1 VAGSTNGI
9 YGNNRT
15 LLNQPT
21 AVVVDEN
28 DTMYVVDSGNNRLM
42 KYGNGSRIGEQV
54 NISTDTIDGRLRNP
68 QDIVFD
74 ESGAIY
80 ISEAGLNRV
89 IKWTLDAPTVEIL
102 VNFSSPIGIYLNENA
117 TGLYVVGNARYP
129 VVMLYDL
136 LTYEGIKVAGD
147 GDRQASFQVLSN
159 LYNPVGIYVDENEN
173 IFVAES
179 GSNRVTKWSLEK
191 SIGQRVAG
199 TERKNGS
206 RLSDLNRPTS
216 IILDDEQIMYITD
229 CYNNRILRWRKDSTQ
244 GECIVGCSG
253 NITNNQ
259 VNKPYDITFDSKWNL
274 LVVERYMHRIKRF
287 DFYFDVICSKLF
299 S

>member
-1 VAGSTNGI
+1 MAGSTNGI

-54 NISTDTIDGRLRNP
+54 NISTDTINGRLRNP

-102 VNFSSPIGIYLNENA
+102 ANLPSPTGIYLNENA
-117 TGLYVVGNARYP
+117 TGLYVVGNSRYP

-136 LTYEGIKVAGD
+136 LTYEGTIVAGD
-147 GDRQASFQVLSN
+147 GDRQASFQILSN
-159 LYNPVGIYVDENEN
+159 LYSPVGIYVDENEN
-173 IFVAES
+173 IFVAEF
-179 GSNRVTKWSLEK
+179 GSNRVTKWSSEK

-199 TERKNGS
+199 TERNGPT
-206 RLSDLNRPTS
+206 LSDLNRPTS
-216 IILDDEQIMYITD
+216 IILDDADIMYITD
-229 CYNNRILRWRKDSTQ
+229 CFNNRILRWRKDSTQ

-259 VNKPYDITFDSKWNL
+259 LNKPYDIAFDSKLNL